1 MIYDCNYD
9 FEKTFQGENLS
20 AKATVIVE
28 KRHDLLCAKSP
39 CFFTKKIKNKNLSE
53 KYKMKEFGL
62 VKSSNE
68 QAYLFTVENKNGM
81 SVDFSTLGA
90 TIVSIRVKDKNGN
103 LVDVAQ
109 GYNSAECYTD
119 FPVGHAG
126 GTIGPIA
133 NKLDYGTFTLNG
145 KKYELEKNKDGGRT
159 HCHGASDGIDIK
171 NWNYELIDNGV
182 KFTYLKKDGVG
193 GHPGNIE
200 FTTIYKLT
208 DDNAIKIIYEAKT
221 DKDTVINLTNHS
233 YFNLDGEQNAQEG
246 AILNHLVQLPA
257 SSKFTVCNEVAVPT
271 GEIKETKGTP
281 FDFSKETEI
290 SSVIGQDDEQLKIG
304 AGFDQNFCVDGYDGK
319 KLIDVAKV
327 KSPNTGIV
335 LTVSTNLPGFQF
347 YTANHLGK
355 PIQPFGKSGKRYEKR
370 SALCV
375 EPQFYPNAVNIEDF
389 EKPILKVGEKFC
401 REIDYKFSVE
411 K

>member
-1 MIYDCNYD
+1 MIYDVNLNTEKN
-9 FEKTFQGENLS
+9 FLAEKTTPITISKNEQN
-20 AKATVIVE
+20 
-28 KRHDLLCAKSP
+28 LLCKKDP
-39 CFFTKKIKNKNLSE
+39 CLFIKKIKNKNLSE

-62 VKSSNE
+62 VKSTNE

-103 LVDVAQ
+103 FVDVAQ
-109 GYNSAECYTD
+109 GYNSADCYTD
-119 FPVGHAG
+119 YPVGHAG

-133 NKLDYGTFTLNG
+133 NKIDYGTFMLNG
-145 KKYELEKNKDGGRT
+145 VKYELEKNKDKGRT

-182 KFTYLKKDGVG
+182 KFTYVKKDGVG

-200 FTTIYKLT
+200 FTTTYKLT
-208 DDNAIKIIYEAKT
+208 DDNTIRIIYEAKT

-233 YFNLDGEQNAQEG
+233 YFNLDGEQNANEG
-246 AILNHLVQLPA
+246 AVLNHLVQLP
-257 SSKFTVCNEVAVPT
+257 SSTKYTVCNEVAVPT

-290 SSVIGQDDEQLKIG
+290 ASVINKENEQLKIG
-304 AGFDQNFCVDGYDGK
+304 AGFDQNFCIDGYDGK
-319 KLIDVAKV
+319 KMIDVAKV

-355 PIQPFGKSGKRYEKR
+355 PVQPLGKSGKRYEKR

-375 EPQFYPNAVNIEDF
+375 EPQFFPNAINIDGF
-389 EKPILKVGEKFC
+389 EKPILEAGKCFN
-401 REIDYKFSVE
+401 REIDYTFSVE

>member
-1 MIYDCNYD
+1 MIYDSNYD
-9 FEKTFQGENLS
+9 FEKNFLIDNF
-20 AKATVIVE
+20 VE
-28 KRHDLLCAKSP
+28 KTSIFAENYSDLLSCKTNY
-39 CFFTKKIKNKNLSE
+39 FFKKKLKNENLSE

-68 QAYLFTVENKNGM
+68 QAYLFTIENKNGM

-90 TIVSIRVKDKNGN
+90 TIVAIRVKDKNGN

-109 GYNSAECYTD
+109 GYDSAECYTD
-119 FPVGHAG
+119 YPVGHAG

-145 KKYELEKNKDGGRT
+145 QKYELEKNKDGGRT

-182 KFTYLKKDGVG
+182 KFTYVKKDGVG
-193 GHPGNIE
+193 GHPGNIV
-200 FTTIYKLT
+200 FTTTYKLT
-208 DDNAIKIIYEAKT
+208 DDDTIKIIYGAET

-233 YFNLDGEQNAQEG
+233 YFNLDGEQNAQKESV
-246 AILNHLVQLPA
+246 LNHIVQLPA
-257 SSKFTVCNEVAVPT
+257 STKFTVCNEVAVPT
-271 GEIKETKGTP
+271 GEIRETKGTP
-281 FDFSKETEI
+281 FDFSKETKI
-290 SSVIGQDDEQLKIG
+290 SDVIGQDDEQLKIG
-304 AGFDQNFCVDGYDGK
+304 AGFDQNFCIDGYDGQ
-319 KLIDVAKV
+319 KLVEIAKV
-327 KSPNTGIV
+327 KSSDTGIV
-335 LTVSTNLPGFQF
+335 LTVATNLPGFQF

-355 PIQPFGKSGKRYEKR
+355 PVQPLGKSGKRYEKR
-370 SALCV
+370 SGLCV
-375 EPQFYPNAVNIEDF
+375 EPQFFPNAINTDNF

>member
-1 MIYDCNYD
+1 MIYDVNLD
-9 FEKTFQGENLS
+9 TENIFLAEKTAPVTIFANEQN
-20 AKATVIVE
+20 
-28 KRHDLLCAKSP
+28 LLCKKDP
-39 CFFTKKIKNKNLSE
+39 CLFIKKIKNKNLSE

-62 VKSSNE
+62 VKSTNE

-90 TIVSIRVKDKNGN
+90 TIVSVRVKDKNGK
-103 LVDVAQ
+103 LVDVVQ
-109 GYNSAECYTD
+109 GYNSADCYTD
-119 FPVGHAG
+119 YPVGHAG
-126 GTIGPIA
+126 GTIGPIT

-145 KKYELEKNKDGGRT
+145 VKYELEKNKDGGRT

-171 NWNYELIDNGV
+171 NWNYELIENGV
-182 KFTYLKKDGVG
+182 KFTYVKKDGVG

-200 FTTIYKLT
+200 FTTTYKLT
-208 DDNAIKIIYEAKT
+208 DDNTIKIIYEAKT

-233 YFNLDGEQNAQEG
+233 YFNLDGEQNANEG
-246 AILNHLVQLPA
+246 AVLNHVVQLP
-257 SSKFTVCNEVAVPT
+257 SSTKYTVCNEVAVPT

-281 FDFSKETEI
+281 FDFSKETVI
-290 SSVIGQDDEQLKIG
+290 ASVINKEDSQLKIG

-319 KLIDVAKV
+319 KMIDVAKV

-355 PIQPFGKSGKRYEKR
+355 PVQPLGKSGKRYEKR
-370 SALCV
+370 SSLCV
-375 EPQFYPNAVNIEDF
+375 EPQFFPNAVNIDGF
-389 EKPILKVGEKFC
+389 EKPILEKGKCFN
-401 REIDYKFSVE
+401 REIDYTFSIE

>member
-1 MIYDCNYD
+1 MIYDVNLD
-9 FEKTFQGENLS
+9 TENIFLAEKTAPVTIFANEQN
-20 AKATVIVE
+20 
-28 KRHDLLCAKSP
+28 LLCKKAP
-39 CFFTKKIKNKNLSE
+39 CLFIKKIKNKNLSE

-62 VKSSNE
+62 VKSTNE

-90 TIVSIRVKDKNGN
+90 TIVSVRVKDKNGK
-103 LVDVAQ
+103 LVDVVQ
-109 GYNSAECYTD
+109 GYNSADCYTD
-119 FPVGHAG
+119 YLVGHAG

-145 KKYELEKNKDGGRT
+145 VKYELEKNKDGGRT

-182 KFTYLKKDGVG
+182 KFTYVKKDGVG

-200 FTTIYKLT
+200 FTTTYKLT
-208 DDNAIKIIYEAKT
+208 DDNTIRIIYEAKT

-233 YFNLDGEQNAQEG
+233 YFNLDGEQNANEG
-246 AILNHLVQLPA
+246 AVLNHLVQLP
-257 SSKFTVCNEVAVPT
+257 SSTKYTVCNEVAVPT
-271 GEIKETKGTP
+271 GEIKEVKGTP
-281 FDFSKETEI
+281 FDFSKETVI
-290 SSVIGQDDEQLKIG
+290 ASVINKEDSQLKIG

-319 KLIDVAKV
+319 KMIDVAKV

-355 PIQPFGKSGKRYEKR
+355 PVQPLGKSGKRYEKR

-375 EPQFYPNAVNIEDF
+375 EPQFFPNAVNIDGF
-389 EKPILKVGEKFC
+389 EKPILEKGKCFN
-401 REIDYKFSVE
+401 REIDYTFTIE

>member
-1 MIYDCNYD
+1 MIYDFNSN
-9 FEKTFQGENLS
+9 TENNFLTENS
-20 AKATVIVE
+20 PAAEIVQNGQN
-28 KRHDLLCAKSP
+28 LLCKKEP
-39 CFFTKKIKNKNLSE
+39 YCFVKKIKNKKLSE

-62 VKSSNE
+62 VKSTNE
-68 QAYLFTVENKNGM
+68 QAYLFTIENKNGM

-90 TIVSIRVKDKNGN
+90 TIVSVRVKDKNGN
-103 LVDVAQ
+103 FVDVVQ
-109 GYNSAECYTD
+109 GYNSADCYTD
-119 FPVGHAG
+119 YPVGHAG

-133 NKLDYGTFTLNG
+133 NKIDYGTFTIDG
-145 KKYELEKNKDGGRT
+145 VKYELEKNKDGGRT
-159 HCHGASDGIDIK
+159 HCHGASDGIDIQ
-171 NWNYELIDNGV
+171 NWDYELIENGV

-208 DDNAIKIIYEAKT
+208 DDNTIKIIYEAKT

-233 YFNLDGEQNAQEG
+233 YFNLDGEKNAEEG
-246 AILNHLVQLPA
+246 AVLNHSVQLPA
-257 SSKFTVCNEVAVPT
+257 STKYTVCNEVAVPT

-281 FDFSKETEI
+281 FDFSKET
-290 SSVIGQDDEQLKIG
+290 VIENVINQKDEQLKIG
-304 AGFDQNFCVDGYDGK
+304 AGFDQNFCIDGYDGK
-319 KLIDVAKV
+319 TMIDVAKV
-327 KSPNTGIV
+327 KSQNTGIV

-355 PIQPFGKSGKRYEKR
+355 PIQPTGKSGKRYEKR

-375 EPQFYPNAVNIEDF
+375 EPQFFPNAINIDNF
-389 EKPILKVGEKFC
+389 EKPILKVGESFC
-401 REIDYKFSVE
+401 KEIDYKFSIE